1 MRIFTSLAAIK
12 KWISVVDSPSLG
24 VTFCQACCRLM
35 GEDLGHAID
44 ILSDRI
50 FHFRNVTG
58 TRENF
63 RESFHDNGVIPM
75 AKVMR
80 EDCSIPDILRE
91 YRKRTGEYNCQ
102 QYLNSK
108 GEQNNMNMSA
118 LNERQIGVTF
128 GFRAKADTLRRVR
141 MRISRRR
148 RD

>member
-12 KWISVVDSPSLG
+12 KWISVVDSPSLC

-80 EDCSIPDILRE
+80 EDCSLPDILME

-108 GEQNNMNMSA
+108 G
-118 LNERQIGVTF
+118 
-128 GFRAKADTLRRVR
+128 
-141 MRISRRR
+141 
-148 RD
+148 